1 MYHDFLPLKKV
12 LSLIDDDKKDLE
24 KGTFV
29 VFQDEIR
36 LSEGFLLLL
45 HDQKDLRKRQ
55 NVMYHDLPPLSEGVE
70 VMCHDSVGLWQGDD
84 ALSEARPLPPKT
96 NHTLRHRRIYNYCL
110 TSKVLSHEKT
120 L

>member
-1 MYHDFLPLKKV
+1 M
-12 LSLIDDDKKDLE
+12 DDDKKDME
-24 KGTFV
+24 KGAFV

-36 LSEGFLLLL
+36 LSEGFLPLL

-70 VMCHDSVGLWQGDD
+70 VMCHDFAGLCQGDD
-84 ALSEARPLPPKT
+84 YLSETWTLSPKN
-96 NHTLRHRRIYNYCL
+96 NHALRHRRIYNYCL